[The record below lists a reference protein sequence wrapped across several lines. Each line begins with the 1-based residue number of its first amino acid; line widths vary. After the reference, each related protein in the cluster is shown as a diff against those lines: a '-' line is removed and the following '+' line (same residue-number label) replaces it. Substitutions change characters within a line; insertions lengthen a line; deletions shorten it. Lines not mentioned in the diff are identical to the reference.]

1 MLAGAQGLFG
11 SLLPPPALPPLAKS
25 SVVLA
30 APLIAADPHPAPN
43 AKLLIKATLKEV
55 SVHVRV

>member
-1 MLAGAQGLFG
+1 VLDGVQGLLG
-11 SLLPPPALPPLAKS
+11 RLLPPPALPPLAKS

-43 AKLLIKATLKEV
+43 AKLLIKATLKE
-55 SVHVRV
+55 